1 MRFSARVAIVGAV
14 AILCAGA
21 FAQRKPVTLEDLG
34 KDTAA
39 PLATGI
45 EWRPDS
51 KGFRFERGDHAF
63 FYDIE
68 SKQTREIPNCDRLCQ
83 GAAPVPEPP
92 AFEWQNRGVKE
103 SETQWCSDS
112 RHILAKFKGDL
123 FWMDT
128 APEAKT
134 PVRQLTQTL
143 YDEADPRLSP
153 DCKHVSFRKD
163 YDLYSLNV
171 ENGTLNAITEG
182 GSAEK
187 MNGRLDWVYPEEL
200 QIPTA
205 QWWSPDSENLAFLQF
220 DMAMVPAYPQAD
232 YLAIPPRAEPER
244 YPKAGEPNAG
254 VRLAIVSRSGGKPR
268 FIDLGDPREYL
279 IARVS
284 WLPDGK
290 RLAVQ
295 RLNRIQNELTVF
307 FVNTE
312 TLETEKILT
321 EKDEYWVNLSNDFTF
336 LPSLNAFLWTSE
348 NTGYR
353 HLYIYFLKDRYAKQ
367 LTTGEWEVSDVL
379 GVDAAEQTVFFVAT
393 EKSPLE
399 RHIYSLKLDGGGMRR
414 LSDAEGTWD
423 ATLSPDGAWWVSRH
437 SSVTMSPSQEV
448 YTATGQK
455 YATLTERD
463 TSVPNTYNVLP
474 TEFHTVKLADGT
486 TLYGKLIRPAG
497 FQGGRKYPVI
507 VQVYGGP
514 HAQNVR
520 NVWTGLTMDQVYA
533 HQGFA
538 IWQLDNR
545 GTSGRGHVFETPV
558 ARKLGV
564 VELADQLKGIDY
576 LKKTGLVDEK
586 RIGANGWSY
595 GGYMTLNCLLNAPDT
610 FKAGIAG
617 APVVDWRF
625 YDSIY
630 TERYMD
636 LPETNPEGYAV
647 GSLLSKAGNLK
658 ASLLLIHNL
667 WDDNVHFQNS
677 FQMIDRLQKAG
688 KQFEM
693 MIYPQKTHS
702 VTGAAQKHMQQLM
715 LSFFLRELKGDE
727 IKRASGR

>member
-1 MRFSARVAIVGAV
+1 MRISRTVATSIVLAL
-14 AILCAGA
+14 LCAESY
-21 FAQRKPVTLEDLG
+21 AQKRSIGLEDLG
-34 KDTAA
+34 RPGSA

-51 KGFRFERGDHAF
+51 KGFRFERGDRQY

-68 SKQTREIPNCDRLCQ
+68 AKQTRELPDCKRLCQ
-83 GAAPVPEPP
+83 GAAPVPEPA

-103 SETQWCSDS
+103 SEAQWCSDN
-112 RHILAKFKGDL
+112 RHMLVKFKGDL

-128 APEAKT
+128 AAGATAPI
-134 PVRQLTQTL
+134 RQLTRTL
-143 YDEADPRLSP
+143 YDEADPKLSP
-153 DCKHVSFRKD
+153 DCKYASFRKD

-171 ENGTLNAITEG
+171 ESGALNAITEG
-182 GSAEK
+182 GNAEK

-205 QWWSPDSENLAFLQF
+205 HWWSPDSEHLAFLQF

-232 YLAIPPRAEPER
+232 YLADPPRPEPER
-244 YPKAGEPNAG
+244 YPKAGEPNPG
-254 VRLAIVSRSGGKPR
+254 VRLGIVHRSGSEPH
-268 FIDLGDPREYL
+268 FVNLGDPRKHL

-290 RLAVQ
+290 HLAVQ
-295 RLNRIQNELTVF
+295 RLNRIQNELTLF
-307 FVNTE
+307 FVNAE
-312 TLETEKILT
+312 TLEAEQILT
-321 EKDEYWVNLSNDFTF
+321 EKDEYWVNLSNDFAF

-367 LTTGEWEVSDVL
+367 LTKGEWEVSEVL
-379 GVDAAEQTVFFVAT
+379 GVDAAEQTAFFLAT

-399 RHIYSLKLDGGGMRR
+399 RHVYALKLDGGEMRR
-414 LSDAEGTWD
+414 LSSAEGTWD

-437 SSVTMSPSQEV
+437 SSVTMPPNQEV

-455 YATLTERD
+455 SAVLTERD
-463 TSVPNTYNVLP
+463 TTIPNSYNVLP

-486 TLYGKLIRPAG
+486 TLYGRLIRPAG

-514 HAQNVR
+514 HAQSVR
-520 NVWTGLTMDQVYA
+520 NVWSGLTMDQVYA
-533 HQGFA
+533 HHGFA

-545 GTSGRGHVFETPV
+545 GTSGRGHIFETPV

-564 VELADQLKGIDY
+564 VELADQLKGIDF
-576 LKKTGLVDEK
+576 LKKTGFVDEK
-586 RIGANGWSY
+586 RIGVNGWSY
-595 GGYMTLNCLLNAPDT
+595 GGYMTLNCLLNAADT
-610 FKAGIAG
+610 FKAGISG

-636 LPETNPEGYAV
+636 LPEANPEGYDL

-658 ASLLLIHNL
+658 ASLLMIHNL

-677 FQMIDRLQKAG
+677 LQMIDRLQKAG
-688 KQFEM
+688 KQFQLM
-693 MIYPQKTHS
+693 LYPQKTHG
-702 VTGAAQKHMQQLM
+702 VTGDAEKHMQRLM
-715 LSFFLRELKGDE
+715 LDFFLGELKGE
-727 IKRASGR
+727 GTGITSGR